1 LPAAAGQ
8 TSSATNLHR
17 SRHVCERRHV
27 TVMFCDLFDSTGITA
42 KVDAEEWRDLVGS
55 YLEAALEAV
64 VEMGGKVAKWS
75 KLRFSF

>member
-1 LPAAAGQ
+1 
-8 TSSATNLHR
+8 
-17 SRHVCERRHV
+17 
-27 TVMFCDLFDSTGITA
+27 MFCDLF
-42 KVDAEEWRDLVGS
+42 DLVGS